1 MARIN
6 LLPWRDELRKQRQKE
21 FISSIGLSALLTIC
35 VLGFVHIYIE
45 GLISH
50 QENRNQVLKEEIVE
64 LDKKIREIKDIEEK
78 KAKLLAK
85 IDLIQQLQE
94 SRPQIVHLFDE
105 IPKVTP
111 EGVYLS
117 KFVQSGNKLTFNGKA
132 QSNARVSAYMR
143 SIDASLWV
151 GNSKLDVIKSGKKAK
166 TGIKTGHLND
176 FTMHAVQS
184 KPQADKTNGKK
195 I

>member
-21 FISSIGLSALLTIC
+21 FISSIGLSALLTVC
-35 VLGFVHIYIE
+35 VLGLVHMYIE

-50 QENRNQVLKEEIVE
+50 QEQRNQVLKDEIVE
-64 LDKKIREIKDIEEK
+64 LDKKIREIKDIEEQ

-117 KFVQSGNKLTFNGKA
+117 KFVQSGNNLTFNGKA

-151 GNSKLDVIKSGKKAK
+151 GGSKLDVIQTGKQSK
-166 TGIKTGHLND
+166 TGQKTGHLND
-176 FTMHAVQS
+176 FTMRAVQG

>member
-6 LLPWRDELRKQRQKE
+6 LLPWRDELRQQRQKE
-21 FISSIGLSALLTIC
+21 FFTSIGLSALLTVCI
-35 VLGFVHIYIE
+35 LGFLHMYID

-50 QENRNQVLKEEIVE
+50 QESRNKLLKDEIAE
-64 LDKKIREIKDIEEK
+64 LDKKIREIKDIEEQ

-117 KFVQSGNKLTFNGKA
+117 KFIQAGNNLTLNGKA

-143 SIDASLWV
+143 SIDASDWV
-151 GNSKLDVIKSGKKAK
+151 GRAKLNVIKTGKQ
-166 TGIKTGHLND
+166 TKTGHLND
-176 FTMHAVQS
+176 FTMQAVQG
-184 KPQADKTNGKK
+184 KPTADKINGKK

>member
-6 LLPWRDELRKQRQKE
+6 LLPWRDEQRKERQKQ
-21 FISSIGLSALLTIC
+21 FFSSIGLAALLTVCI
-35 VLGFVHIYIE
+35 LGLIHMYIE
-45 GLISH
+45 GLIGY
-50 QENRNQVLKEEIVE
+50 QERRNQVLNDEIVE
-64 LDKKIREIKDIEEK
+64 LDKKIREIKDIEEQ

-105 IPKVTP
+105 LPKVTP

-117 KFVQSGNKLTFNGKA
+117 NFVQSGNNLTFTGKA

-143 SIDASLWV
+143 SVDASAWV
-151 GNSKLDVIKSGKKAK
+151 GSSRLDVIKTGKK
-166 TGIKTGHLND
+166 TKTGHLND
-176 FTMHAVQS
+176 FKMYAVQG
-184 KPQADKTNGKK
+184 KPQADKTSGKK